1 MKKTLLTER
10 FQQLAGIRPLYTLN
24 EGIIDNL
31 KVKVQDFKAG
41 SMDKIKSIVGSVI
54 TPLAKSNED
63 KVEDIINKNP
73 KITQEL
79 GELEA
84 LKNSLE
90 VFLKNYKVGEDS
102 DLQEAKGGVADL
114 ILNITAGLG
123 SLSGG
128 MLAATGLFGFG
139 KEEANIARSGWN
151 SVVNTVGK
159 GLDWADVWG
168 SSGAIDQVSDI
179 TWTFGSPTQY
189 AIALAA
195 LLAVSIVMN
204 KIKSAQTN
212 ENVGVDV
219 DSIINMT
226 LAKV

>member
-63 KVEDIINKNP
+63 KVEDIINKTP
-73 KITQEL
+73 KITQE
-79 GELEA
+79 
-84 LKNSLE
+84 
-90 VFLKNYKVGEDS
+90 GEDS

-114 ILNITAGLG
+114 IQNITAGLG

-128 MLAATGLFGFG
+128 MLSATGLFGFG

>member
-73 KITQEL
+73 KITQE
-79 GELEA
+79 
-84 LKNSLE
+84 
-90 VFLKNYKVGEDS
+90 GEDS

-114 ILNITAGLG
+114 IQNITAGLG
-123 SLSGG
+123 NLSGG